1 MCVYPWSSY
10 FFSFQTNHWSLW
22 DTNKTSSKQLH
33 LESKQHHLGTQI
45 IKELYE
51 MQSDGKSYLK
61 LVHVPSLFS
70 HVWLFVTQWTVACQA
85 PLSMWFSRQEYGSGL
100 PCPPPGDLPDP
111 EIEPRFPALHTDSLP
126 TEPPGKPQVGTC
138 YYSSTQLL
146 SDVMMNCRA
155 FFAAFKHCPLNQG
168 LCCNYEICG

>member
-1 MCVYPWSSY
+1 MCCCAKSLQSCLTLCDPMDCSLPGSSVHGIP
-10 FFSFQTNHWSLW
+10 QART
-22 DTNKTSSKQLH
+22 
-33 LESKQHHLGTQI
+33 LE
-45 IKELYE
+45 
-51 MQSDGKSYLK
+51 
-61 LVHVPSLFS
+61 
-70 HVWLFVTQWTVACQA
+70 WVA
-85 PLSMWFSRQEYGSGL
+85 F
-100 PCPPPGDLPDP
+100 PPPGDLPDP
-111 EIEPRFPALHTDSLP
+111 GIEPVSPELQVDSLP